1 MKTWLVTLGLT
12 LALFPASGAVGYSS
26 EPFGERRDADKGA
39 YANAWS
45 PESEAGSKVT
55 FDSTAT
61 LEDYVAVATG
71 RNPALRGAYEE
82 WIAALRNSEHVGALP
97 EPMLSYGYFAQNVE
111 TRVGPQEQRLSLKQ
125 ELPWFGTLGA
135 KRDMA
140 TNASKAA
147 FKKFEAE
154 RLKLLYQVKVAYY
167 DYFFIGQDLAI
178 TRENLELLKF
188 WESVVRSKYSV
199 GLKRHPDVIKAQVEL
214 GRLEDRLRTV
224 QEETGPAA
232 ARLRALLNLKEDVT
246 MPIPAAID
254 TNEAELQEEAV
265 VDRVKM
271 NNPGLQ
277 ALSYLV
283 EREEA
288 AVRLANR
295 LSLPSFSLGVDYI
308 QTGEALNPGMPES
321 GKDAWIVGASISLP
335 IWFGKNGA
343 RRNEARARREAAQYA
358 ASDAENQLVAATTR
372 ILFEYS
378 DALRKTRLYRDGLV
392 PKAQQALNASFVAY
406 QSGEVDFLNVLD
418 AQRQL
423 LEFQLTVA
431 REKVRLSTKLAH
443 LETLI
448 GSELD
453 DTLFRQP

>member
-1 MKTWLVTLGLT
+1 
-12 LALFPASGAVGYSS
+12 
-26 EPFGERRDADKGA
+26 
-39 YANAWS
+39 
-45 PESEAGSKVT
+45 
-55 FDSTAT
+55 
-61 LEDYVAVATG
+61 
-71 RNPALRGAYEE
+71 
-82 WIAALRNSEHVGALP
+82 
-97 EPMLSYGYFAQNVE
+97 
-111 TRVGPQEQRLSLKQ
+111 
-125 ELPWFGTLGA
+125 
-135 KRDMA
+135 
-140 TNASKAA
+140 
-147 FKKFEAE
+147 
-154 RLKLLYQVKVAYY
+154 
-167 DYFFIGQDLAI
+167 
-178 TRENLELLKF
+178 
-188 WESVVRSKYSV
+188 
-199 GLKRHPDVIKAQVEL
+199 
-214 GRLEDRLRTV
+214 
-224 QEETGPAA
+224 
-232 ARLRALLNLKEDVT
+232 